1 MKVLYFDCFSGISG
15 DMVIGALMDLGVEEE
30 AFKRELSKLKLSG
43 YDFIIKKTV
52 KNSITV
58 TDFKVVLDEEIYAK
72 HNKDYVHINCEDM
85 DKQKEHE
92 HFDNNSSSTN
102 NYQHNDHNH
111 DDDDHH
117 EHGHGHEYKHHH
129 VHGEH
134 HHDRN
139 LKDIE
144 TLIDSSDLS
153 NNVKQFSKKVFSEIA
168 FAEAKVHNKTVEEV
182 HFHEVGA
189 VDSIV
194 DIVGTAICLDLLK
207 IDRIYSSPLHDGT
220 GFIECQHGRLPV
232 PVPAVMEMLTNSNI
246 PYIVEDINTELVTPT
261 GIGIIKCLAHSFGN
275 MPKMLI
281 NKVGYGGGK
290 RDTGR
295 LNALRCIM
303 GTMNKI
309 DNIDEIVVLSTN
321 IDDMNPEILGFVMDK
336 LFEAG
341 ALDVYYTPVYMKKNR
356 PAVELTVLCEGDKE
370 HIIVDIILKDTT
382 TLGIRKNI
390 TQRYKMD
397 RETVKVN
404 TKYGEVRVKVSK
416 YGEFEKYAPEYED
429 LRKISLSK
437 DVPLWKVYNA
447 VYEKG
452 I

>member
-1 MKVLYFDCFSGISG
+1 MLERVGCYNMKVLYFDCFSGISG

-30 AFKRELSKLKLSG
+30 VFRRELGKLKLSG
-43 YDFIIKKTV
+43 YDFIIKKIV
-52 KNSITV
+52 KNSIAV
-58 TDFKVVLDEEIYAK
+58 TDFKVVLEQDICAK
-72 HNKDYVHINCEDM
+72 Y
-85 DKQKEHE
+85 DKAHEHLDCGNVDGQKEHQ
-92 HFDNNSSSTN
+92 HFDENSSCIDELQHSN
-102 NYQHNDHNH
+102 HHDHHHNDDHSHTHNH
-111 DDDDHH
+111 A
-117 EHGHGHEYKHHH
+117 
-129 VHGEH
+129 
-134 HHDRN
+134 RN

-144 TLIDSSDLS
+144 ELIDSSDLS
-153 NNVKQFSKKVFSEIA
+153 DKVKEFSKKVFSEIA
-168 FAEAKVHNKTVEEV
+168 FAEAKVHNMAVEEV

-194 DIVGTAICLDLLK
+194 DIVGTAICLDLLEIEK
-207 IDRIYSSPLHDGT
+207 VYSSPLHDGT

-232 PVPAVMEMLTNSNI
+232 PVPAVMEMLTNGKI

-261 GIGIIKCLAHSFGN
+261 GMGIIKCLAHSFGN
-275 MPKMLI
+275 IPKMQI
-281 NKVGYGGGK
+281 TKVGYGGGK

-303 GTMNKI
+303 GTMKETSNT
-309 DNIDEIVVLSTN
+309 DEIVVLKTN

-336 LFEAG
+336 LFEVG

-356 PAVELTVLCEGDKE
+356 PAIELTVLCDEDKE
-370 HIIVDIILKDTT
+370 QFIVDIILKETT
-382 TLGIRKNI
+382 TLGIRKTL

-416 YGEFEKYAPEYED
+416 YGEFKKYSPEYED
-429 LRKISLSK
+429 LREISRSK
-437 DVPLWKVYNA
+437 DIPLWKVYNA
-447 VYEKG
+447 VCEKG